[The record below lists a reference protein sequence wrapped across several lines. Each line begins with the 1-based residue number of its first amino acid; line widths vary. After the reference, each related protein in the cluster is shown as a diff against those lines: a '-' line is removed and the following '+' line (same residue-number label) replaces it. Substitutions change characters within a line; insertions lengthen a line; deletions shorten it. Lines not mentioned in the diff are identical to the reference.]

1 MVWKKILHFVFCF
14 CWIGINYSS
23 SQNVFRSKL
32 KDTTSATEIIKR
44 LYIKYNYTY
53 ELTSKND
60 NPLFTKINKSFR
72 IHLQSSYC
80 GSSLYY
86 LCNEAGF
93 DLEIPKAK
101 APVARNWG
109 LYGEVVW
116 SQYNGW
122 KANVSR
128 TPKKDE
134 IYVLLFNNNGRYH
147 VGVILEFHGGIN
159 FITGEGNTS
168 DTFVR
173 TKDYLYLD
181 NTKVK
186 RKDIYIVRNKRQG
199 LFAGK
204 ERYNTKGL
212 YKIIRYTVK

>member
-1 MVWKKILHFVFCF
+1 MVWKKILYTLFCI
-14 CWIGINYSS
+14 CWIGINYSG
-23 SQNVFRSKL
+23 SQNVSGSKL
-32 KDTTSATEIIKR
+32 DSTSATEVIKKVYR
-44 LYIKYNYTY
+44 KYNATY
-53 ELTSKND
+53 ELTGRND
-60 NPLFTKINKSFR
+60 NPLIITINKSFR
-72 IHLQSSYC
+72 IHLQSAYC

-93 DLEIPKAK
+93 DLEIPKSK

-109 LYGEVVW
+109 LYGETIW

-122 KANVSR
+122 KQGVSKTPR
-128 TPKKDE
+128 TNE

-168 DTFVR
+168 DSSVR
-173 TKDYLYLD
+173 TNDYLYYD
-181 NTKVK
+181 NTKTN
-186 RKDIYIVRNKRQG
+186 RRDIYLVKKGRQG

-204 ERYNTKGL
+204 ERYNSKGL